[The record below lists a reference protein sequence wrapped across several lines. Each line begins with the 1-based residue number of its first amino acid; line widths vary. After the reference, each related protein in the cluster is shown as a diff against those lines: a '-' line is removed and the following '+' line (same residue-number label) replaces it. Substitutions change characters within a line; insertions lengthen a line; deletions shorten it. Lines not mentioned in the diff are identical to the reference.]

1 MTVHVLVEGPSER
14 AFLGPW
20 AKKVLK
26 EVAFRVH
33 PHQGKG
39 SLPANPSARP
49 QPQHRGLLDQL
60 PAKLR
65 GFEEARPRPT
75 GVVVLVDAD
84 DDDWEELAAKIMA
97 VASSESPNTNVIV
110 TIAVEESEAF
120 FLGDIAALKKA
131 YPHADIDLARSYEPD
146 SICGTW
152 ELLGRVIGDDGGNK
166 VEWAASIGPY
176 LTINPARSRSPSFKR
191 LLNALKQLCRQPDQ
205 PEKKKR
211 KFRHVARPKRRG
223 DGRRRR

>member
-26 EVAFRVH
+26 EVDFRVH

-39 SLPANPSARP
+39 SLPVSPSARP

-65 GFEEARPRPT
+65 GFEDARPRPT
-75 GVVVLVDAD
+75 GVVILVDAD
-84 DDDWEELAAKIMA
+84 DDDWEELAAKIVA

-110 TIAVEESEAF
+110 RIAVEESEAF

-131 YPHADIDLARSYEPD
+131 YPDADMF
-146 SICGTW
+146 
-152 ELLGRVIGDDGGNK
+152 
-166 VEWAASIGPY
+166 
-176 LTINPARSRSPSFKR
+176 RSRS
-191 LLNALKQLCRQPDQ
+191 
-205 PEKKKR
+205 
-211 KFRHVARPKRRG
+211 VAAMVGGGEPAIDPRDHR
-223 DGRRRR
+223 

>member
-20 AKKVLK
+20 ATKVLK
-26 EVAFRVH
+26 GIAFRVH

-49 QPQHRGLLDQL
+49 RPEHRGLLDQL

-84 DDDWEELAAKIMA
+84 DDDWEELAAKILA

-110 TIAVEESEAF
+110 RIAVEESEAF

-131 YPHADIDLARSYEPD
+131 YPKADIELARSYEPD

-176 LTINPARSRSPSFKR
+176 LTIDPAKSRSPSFKR
-191 LLNALKQLCRQPDQ
+191 LLSALKQLCKQQER
-205 PEKKKR
+205 PEKEEKR
-211 KFRHVARPKRRG
+211 KFRHVAKPKRG
-223 DGRRRR
+223 DGRRR